1 MLSKTYV
8 HSDLKLNRISE
19 EEDCA
24 EILVNVLME
33 TFLNLFSDNQLLC
46 ILYGIVTT
54 DVVHRRVY

>member
-19 EEDCA
+19 EDCA

-33 TFLNLFSDNQLLC
+33 TFINLFNDNQLLC
-46 ILYGIVTT
+46 ILNGIVTT